1 MLDQLLQ
8 LDTSLFTYLNQLG
21 NPTWDGFWLFVTE
34 KRNHIPLMIVLL
46 FLIYKNQGL
55 KPFLISLVFI
65 ALMATW
71 TDQITNLIKYT
82 YRRPRPCSV
91 DDLSETIRY
100 INKRCSSFSFFS
112 GHSSNSMAVAVMIAN
127 LISPKYKKLWIPLI
141 IWAFC
146 MGYSRIYV
154 GVHYPIDIL
163 TGFTFGALSGYGF
176 YKLFA
181 FTSNRIL
188 KTKL

>member
-21 NPTWDGFWLFVTE
+21 NPSWDSFWIFVTE

-46 FLIYKNQGL
+46 FLIYKSRGL
-55 KPFLISLVFI
+55 KPFLLSLVFV

-71 TDQITNLIKYT
+71 TDQITNVFKYSF
-82 YRRPRPCSV
+82 RRPRPCDV
-91 DDLSETIRY
+91 EALQDTIRY

-112 GHSSNSMAVAVMIAN
+112 GHSSNSMAIAVMIGN
-127 LISPKYKKLWIPLI
+127 LISPKFKKLWVPLL

-154 GVHYPIDIL
+154 GVHYPIDVM

-176 YKLFA
+176 YKLFSFA
-181 FTSNRIL
+181 SKKIFGTIN
-188 KTKL
+188 